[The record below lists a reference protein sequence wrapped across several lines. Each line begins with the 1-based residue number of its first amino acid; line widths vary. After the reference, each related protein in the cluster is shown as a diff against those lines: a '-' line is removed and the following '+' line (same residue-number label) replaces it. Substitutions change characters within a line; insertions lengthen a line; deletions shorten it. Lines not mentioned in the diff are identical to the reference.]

1 MSGPARAPSPL
12 RWAWLLPAL
21 AYAGVIFALSS
32 QSNPLPFL
40 PRRLFDFD
48 KVLHAVEYAGLA
60 ALVTVGL
67 DHVSGVGLRC
77 AAAVAVV
84 AGACYGLS
92 DELHQALVPGRSADV
107 HDWLADATGAAAGAL
122 LAVVALRWWRS
133 RATLRA

>member
-1 MSGPARAPSPL
+1 
-12 RWAWLLPAL
+12 
-21 AYAGVIFALSS
+21 VIFALSA

-40 PRRLFDFD
+40 PRRIFEFD
-48 KVLHAVEYAGLA
+48 KVLHAIEYAGLV

-67 DHVSGVGLRC
+67 DRVTGAGLRG
-77 AAAVAVV
+77 AAALAVV
-84 AGACYGLS
+84 VGACYGLT

-107 HDWLADATGAAAGAL
+107 HDWLADAAGAGVGAI